1 MSYLGN
7 TPEVAELK
15 RLADAIEQSAKGAE
29 QAALAAKRSAFWTMN
44 AAIVSLVGIVVAAA
58 TTLGWLDW
66 ARKPIIQI
74 LNISISGKV
83 HINSL
88 GILLATVGAFLVWRY
103 LTELNWANK
112 GAFLRGEGIFEIPSP
127 KPEDIKKFKH
137 QIFLSKVGVWFIFAG
152 GILQI
157 ISNYLSG

>member
-1 MSYLGN
+1 MSYIGN
-7 TPEVAELK
+7 SPEAVELR
-15 RLADAIEQSAKGAE
+15 RLVDATEQSAKGAE
-29 QAALAAKRSAFWTMN
+29 QAALSSKRSAFWTMI
-44 AAIVSLVGIVVAAA
+44 AALVSLAGIVITAA

-66 ARKPIIQI
+66 ARKPINQI

-88 GILLATVGAFLVWRY
+88 GILLATIGAFLVWRY
-103 LTELNWANK
+103 LTELNWSNK
-112 GAFLRGEGIFEIPSP
+112 EAFLRGEGIFEIPSP

-137 QIFLSKVGVWFIFAG
+137 QIFLSKVGIWFIFVG